1 MKHSKSKWRR
11 VKERVYERDNGECII
26 CHDRATDAHHVI
38 FRSQLG
44 KDDVNNVVCL
54 CRYHHEMAHGTRA
67 KEMRAYFQAYLQEVK
82 HHGT

>member
-38 FRSQLG
+38 PRSQLG

-54 CRYHHEMAHGTRA
+54 CRYHHEMAHSEHA
-67 KEMRAYFQAYLQEVK
+67 KELRAYFTAYLQAHK
-82 HHGT
+82 GR

>member
-1 MKHSKSKWRR
+1 MKRSKSKWRR

-54 CRYHHEMAHGTRA
+54 CRKHHLDAHGVKA
-67 KEMRAYFQAYLQEVK
+67 KKMRDDFLAYLQAHK
-82 HHGT
+82 GW